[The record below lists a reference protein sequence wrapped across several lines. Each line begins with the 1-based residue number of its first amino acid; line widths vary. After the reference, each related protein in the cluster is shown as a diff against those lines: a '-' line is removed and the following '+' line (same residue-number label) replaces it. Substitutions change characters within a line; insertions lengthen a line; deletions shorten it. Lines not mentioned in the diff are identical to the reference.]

1 VAAPALGDGNH
12 IRYMC
17 GSPPQAESSHPQ
29 AQQAHGDAG
38 TVCTSAGSSYGSG
51 DATNGATS
59 TQLCVASAAYATKE
73 VGRNTTC
80 ARKLPRWQALAAA
93 LCSGFLV
100 ASRAVRNMNNGSS
113 TQKQVWYVPV
123 AAVTAAT
130 AADRFLSRARWGARD
145 DTPVLGTKVPPVPRF
160 RQRTLTWL
168 ERSTV
173 TRQRRRTQVSAQ
185 ESSAATVA
193 SLCALELP
201 NGTGPRR

>member
-1 VAAPALGDGNH
+1 MAAPALGDGNH

-100 ASRAVRNMNNGSS
+100 ASRAVRNMNNGSNA
-113 TQKQVWYVPV
+113 QKMGMVCSSCSCHSCHSCRQVSQPCSLGCSRRQPCAWNKGPTC
-123 AAVTAAT
+123 AA
-130 AADRFLSRARWGARD
+130 
-145 DTPVLGTKVPPVPRF
+145 F
-160 RQRTLTWL
+160 RQPTLTRLIEGW
-168 ERSTV
+168 
-173 TRQRRRTQVSAQ
+173 RRGNVGA
-185 ESSAATVA
+185 
-193 SLCALELP
+193 
-201 NGTGPRR
+201 PR